1 MQYFGFQYC
10 NIVQKAETL
19 QNKVESIVHMDKD
32 KIENFAIITI
42 F

>member
-1 MQYFGFQYC
+1 MQYFGCQYC

-19 QNKVESIVHMDKD
+19 QNKVEPRVHMDED
-32 KIENFAIITI
+32 KIENFVIITI